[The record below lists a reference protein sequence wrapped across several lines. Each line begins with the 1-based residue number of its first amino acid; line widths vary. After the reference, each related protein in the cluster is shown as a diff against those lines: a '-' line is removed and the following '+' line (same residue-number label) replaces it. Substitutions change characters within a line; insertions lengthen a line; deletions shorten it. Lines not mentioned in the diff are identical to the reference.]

1 MDRLESREQ
10 CKRTKILGALL
21 AVLLAIAP
29 ATVWAQTA
37 GSITVLA
44 AASLA
49 NVLPEIGRNYEF
61 ATHQR
66 VAFSF
71 AASMTLARQVEA
83 SAGADIF
90 ISADTQS
97 IDYLQMH
104 GLIDA
109 RSRRDLLA
117 NSLVLIAPADSKI
130 SLTIRPGFP
139 LALALNGGRLA
150 MGEPASVP
158 AGRYAETALMRLG
171 VWDSVS
177 RHLAYGEDV
186 RATLAFV
193 ARGEAPLGIVYG
205 TDAHIEPRVRVV
217 ATFPANT
224 HPPITYPAALI
235 RDAKPGA
242 AAFLAYLQGPAARAI
257 FTKAGFTPL

>member
-1 MDRLESREQ
+1 MKFGRR
-10 CKRTKILGALL
+10 AF
-21 AVLLAIAP
+21 AAIFAGSI
-29 ATVWAQTA
+29 ATIASAASAQTA
-37 GSITVLA
+37 VSITVLA

-49 NVLPEIGRNYEF
+49 NVLPEIGKNYES

-90 ISADTQS
+90 VSADAQS
-97 IDYLQMH
+97 MGYLQMH
-104 GLIDA
+104 GLIDP
-109 RSRRDLLA
+109 RSRRNLLA

-139 LALALNGGRLA
+139 LAPALNGGRLA

-158 AGRYAETALMRLG
+158 AGRYAQTALMRLG
-171 VWDSVS
+171 VWNSVS
-177 RHLAYGEDV
+177 GHLAYGEDV